1 MAASRRDAPV
11 RRRPPGPRGRHRISP
26 GGLSEPGPGR
36 RRVPGGR
43 DRGLR
48 AFRRGRGRAAQLE
61 PQRKVRMSRMGRI
74 GVLVLAFGL
83 GLAGASQAADVP
95 SRTYNAPIDRV
106 WAVTQ
111 SVLKSLGW
119 DIDKS
124 DRAVGWILTD
134 SRGVEFK
141 DYAVYG
147 KGLRHQPPVA
157 V

>member
-1 MAASRRDAPV
+1 
-11 RRRPPGPRGRHRISP
+11 
-26 GGLSEPGPGR
+26 
-36 RRVPGGR
+36 
-43 DRGLR
+43 
-48 AFRRGRGRAAQLE
+48 
-61 PQRKVRMSRMGRI
+61 MSRMGRI

-134 SRGVEFK
+134 SRGVEYK

-147 KGLRHQPPVA
+147 KGLRHKLRVSLKAMGESRTAVSVERELYTEERILWMTERKAVA
-157 V
+157 PTEQTVETGLLDAIEKAL

>member
-1 MAASRRDAPV
+1 
-11 RRRPPGPRGRHRISP
+11 
-26 GGLSEPGPGR
+26 
-36 RRVPGGR
+36 
-43 DRGLR
+43 
-48 AFRRGRGRAAQLE
+48 
-61 PQRKVRMSRMGRI
+61 MSRMGRI

-134 SRGVEFK
+134 SRGVEYK

-147 KGLRHQPPVA
+147 KGLRHKLRVSLKAMGETRTA
-157 V
+157 VSVERELYTEERILWMTERKAVTPTEQTVETGLLDAIEKAL